1 MKETLIHVAKQVA
14 LAQPIFKRERIPVV
28 ARVHG
33 IFDGNIQDLWF
44 VVGSQNTSLISKP
57 HISALGNV
65 VPRNSLIATRI
76 LNGELGTPIIYT
88 TKNYI
93 KKIVEHNVAAYSKA
107 DLKNRSISI
116 ADDAQVYTYDD
127 INDFLEALQVKEA
140 EITAKQREIEEQKQK
155 IAELKQQENTAHQRS
170 VLTKGLQKMEEEKR
184 VLTLQQEEM
193 SKLSRYIRKQGQLRF
208 NPILDPTQNRI
219 KTRNLYDGTTIIID
233 GGPGTGKTT
242 TMIQRLKYLIDKDAI
257 EEDFVEESGLY
268 QLNAKQ
274 RDQLHDAINKDRDW
288 LFFSPSTLLKEYLSN
303 AMNEEGLGNTNSKVW
318 NWSEYCQKI
327 IRENY
332 LLIDPTNENTPFK
345 ASRNTETL
353 IYKGKEVIDAFN
365 VYFLNQLRTIKSKL
379 PKIDEN
385 IKKYQWVSVASN
397 ILNQFDKCEELS
409 LQQFIQLFHLLNINY
424 HEQSKELLGMNRER
438 VKRIIDEL
446 FILCEDNE
454 EIFGKLNE
462 LVQTQ
467 TQEQV
472 EDSEEIEEEQDIDEI
487 DEEELIDNTEK
498 RVKTMMR
505 TWFRRY
511 CYRQKNREVK
521 LTARQ
526 EKLSELLLPV
536 LLDEHKAEMDRVGEL
551 VLFEQYAKYTR
562 GLVSNIFGGFN
573 GKYKRFR
580 RQMHTSKNEAWNQ
593 DLLASLLKRREGKEL
608 HPQEQALLVG
618 FINNL
623 VKEVLRVQP
632 NLHHQFVD
640 GYRESCRP
648 IIGIDEVTD
657 FSECDIYAMESLL
670 STEFNSL
677 TLCGDLMQRLTKSG
691 ITSWEQILS
700 LVKEPKIVEMNTS
713 YRQSSRLL
721 DVAKHLYEDT
731 IGEKPNYKAYMPSRK
746 VPKPLAFI
754 SDNEDEKLDWIEF
767 RIREVYDAY
776 AKKLPS
782 IAIFLNH
789 KRDIPD
795 FVENLKDTD
804 FIIDAGIDVID
815 GSEGNVLASKNQIRV
830 YPIDVVKGMEFDVV
844 FFHNIDSERN
854 NELVKRY
861 IYVGVS
867 RAAFFLGIT
876 LENEDKDLTKYF
888 EKEGTWDKIV

>member
-14 LAQPIFKRERIPVV
+14 HAQPIFKRERIPVV

-33 IFDGNIQDLWF
+33 TFDGNIQDLWF

-268 QLNAKQ
+268 QLNARQ
-274 RDQLHDAINKDRDW
+274 RDQFHDAINKDRDW

-332 LLIDPTNENTPFK
+332 LLIDSTNENTPFK

-353 IYKGKEVIDAFN
+353 IYKGKDVIYAFN
-365 VYFLNQLRTIKSKL
+365 AFLLNQLRTIKSRL

-385 IKKYQWVSVASN
+385 INKYQWVNVATH
-397 ILNQFDKCEELS
+397 ILNQFENCEKLS
-409 LQQFIQLFHLLNINY
+409 ISQFVQLFRNLNINY
-424 HEQSKELLGMNRER
+424 YGESKELLSRNRER
-438 VKRIIDEL
+438 VKQIIDEL
-446 FILCEDNE
+446 YILCEEDKE
-454 EIFGKLNE
+454 LYDKLNE
-462 LVQTQ
+462 LIQTQ
-467 TQEQV
+467 PQEQFD
-472 EDSEEIEEEQDIDEI
+472 ETEEIEEEQEVDEN
-487 DEEELIDNTEK
+487 EEDFIDNTEK
-498 RVKTMMR
+498 RIKNMMR

-511 CYRQKNREVK
+511 CYNQKNREAK
-521 LTARQ
+521 LTVRQ
-526 EKLSELLLPV
+526 EKVSELLLPV
-536 LLDEHKAEMDRVGEL
+536 LLEEHKAEMDRVGEL

-562 GLVSNIFGGFN
+562 GLVSNMFGGFN

-580 RQMHTSKNEAWNQ
+580 RQMLTTKNNAWNQ
-593 DLLASLLKRREGKEL
+593 ELLTSLLKRREGKEL

-618 FINNL
+618 IINNL

-632 NLHHQFVD
+632 DIRHQFVE
-640 GYRESCRP
+640 GYKVSSRP

-670 STEFNSL
+670 SMEFNSL
-677 TLCGDLMQRLTKSG
+677 TLCGDLMQRLRKSG
-691 ITSWEQILS
+691 ITDWEKVLP
-700 LVKEPKIVEMNTS
+700 LVKNPKIVEMNTS

-731 IGEKPNYKAYMPSRK
+731 LGDKPNYKAYMPSRK
-746 VPKPLAFI
+746 VPKPLAYI
-754 SDNEDEKLDWIEF
+754 SDSEEDKIDWIEF

-776 AKKLPS
+776 GKKLPS